1 VSWWLWVLIWVL
13 LVIGALVFLFVLL
26 RRLWRQLRA
35 LFADLGTAADRLSAV
50 TEELERLQDRT
61 LPSTE
66 PAAVF
71 ADPGRLRAQRFRA
84 RTKHRRPQRRT
95 RT

>member
-1 VSWWLWVLIWVL
+1 MSWWLWVLIWVL
-13 LVIGALVFLFVLL
+13 LVIGALAFLFVML
-26 RRLWRQLRA
+26 RRLWRQLRS
-35 LFADLGTAADRLSAV
+35 LFRDLGTAADRLSAV

-61 LPSTE
+61 GPSTE

-71 ADPGRLRAQRFRA
+71 EDPARLRAQRFTA
-84 RTKHRRPQRRT
+84 RTKQRGSSRRT